1 MGVSQFYVVCCSPA
15 LRPPSLRSSSLHL
28 RSAPLVPLRRSATS
42 SSAHRRTRILSHY
55 IANRTCALSRAGS
68 AACRT
73 RILSTRLS
81 DIDSQVKCQIKCL
94 LVGVT
99 RIACGML
106 ACCLVSFKW
115 NPTQRW
121 KLFNPF
127 IDGHHQVI
135 TCYNHR

>member
-1 MGVSQFYVVCCSPA
+1 MGVSQFYLVCCSPA
-15 LRPPSLRSSSLHL
+15 LRPPPLRSSSLHL
-28 RSAPLVPLRRSATS
+28 RSAPLVPLRCSAIAQAQPIAGPEFYRIVS
-42 SSAHRRTRILSHY
+42 RTEPARY
-55 IANRTCALSRAGS
+55 PGS

-99 RIACGML
+99 RIACVML